1 MGIIIEDNS
10 IADIVKYQPMRCDT
24 HFKHNII
31 LAGNFFSN
39 PDIEWVSLGSI
50 LSNVRNGMNVNTEY
64 YSMEETDYHYISVSQ
79 IKEYGLS
86 DKNQNFLNESVTELS
101 SYFELK
107 ENTLLITRSGTIGVA
122 ISTDHPSFDLDEKH
136 YIASGFVIT
145 ADLKKGFSSRTIANY
160 INMFPVQRYL
170 IAMSAGACQK
180 NISQPVIANLPIP
193 SILLTKGNVCEK
205 IFDEYEKESS
215 SILKAI
221 SLNEKKLEKL
231 KEDISSR
238 IISQLITSYST

>member
-1 MGIIIEDNS
+1 MAIVTETNS
-10 IADIVKYQPMRCDT
+10 LVDILKYQPMRCDT

-31 LAGNFFSN
+31 LANDFFSN
-39 PDIEWVSLGSI
+39 QDIEWVSLGSV

-64 YSMEETDYHYISVSQ
+64 YSMTETDYHYLSVSQ

-86 DKNQNFLNESVTELS
+86 GKNQNFLTENVADLS
-101 SYFELK
+101 NYFELGR
-107 ENTLLITRSGTIGVA
+107 NTLLVTRSGTIGVA
-122 ISTDHPSFDLDEKH
+122 ISTDHSSFEIDDKH

-145 ADLKKGFSSRTIANY
+145 AELKDGFSSNIIANY

-193 SILLTKGNVCEK
+193 SILLKAGNQCES
-205 IFDEYEKESS
+205 IFSEYEESS
-215 SILKAI
+215 KKILDTIAT
-221 SLNEKKLEKL
+221 NEKKLEKL
-231 KEDISSR
+231 KKTTSEKILQ
-238 IISQLITSYST
+238 QLIKEYS